1 VAHRSRNRNV
11 PDPEEILD
19 FIRKSPAPVGKR
31 EIARAVGIGAAG
43 RHALNRAL
51 AALEED
57 GRIGRAANRR
67 YTAGNDMPSVAVL
80 EITGIDAD
88 GEVVAALERRRG
100 SDPADDADAP
110 PIHVI
115 AEHRR
120 GTAAGVG
127 ERVLARLSPG
137 ASGVWEARIMRR
149 LPPRPTRVLGRFI
162 TEGAGDGEGGDG
174 GGRVQPVERGRRT
187 EFAASAENAGGA
199 EDGDLVMCD
208 MIDGTTRGLPSVR
221 VAERLGALTEPGAAS
236 LISIHEH
243 DIPLG
248 FSAAALEQAENSG
261 PAPMAGRTDLRGI
274 PLVTIDDADARDFDD
289 AVWAEPDSDPG
300 NAGGWHMVV
309 AIADVAWYVRPGD
322 ALDGCARERGN
333 SVYFPDRVVPMLPA
347 ALSNGLCS
355 LKPGEDRPCLAVHI
369 RIDKAGNIRRHE
381 FVRGMMRSAAR
392 LTYRE
397 LYEAFGKRG
406 GNIAPPVAAPLLA
419 DVPIEALFGAFGA
432 LQAARRERGA
442 MDLDLDERRIVMA
455 EAGTVERV
463 ELRPRYDSHRLI
475 EEFMIAANVCAAE
488 TLEAAGLPCMY
499 RIHEDPPADRL
510 AALRQYLAVV
520 GHRLAGGQAVRPR
533 HFAQLLHIIADRPE
547 AHTVNLAIL
556 RAQSQAIYSPE
567 PLGHFGLAL
576 RRYAHF
582 TSPIRRYADL
592 MVHRALVSA
601 LNFGA
606 GGLVGEDGSAFGALG
621 EHLSMSE
628 RRATAA
634 ERRTTDR
641 LIAAFLEPRLG
652 AEFEARITG
661 VERFGMFV
669 ALEDNGAEGL
679 LPLSALG
686 DEPFRLDSARF
697 EIRGRDSGETF
708 RPGDRMRVR
717 LIEAN
722 ALTGG
727 LIFGIAGRAPRPAES
742 ARNTKRA
749 PRRAAR
755 RRNRR

>member
-1 VAHRSRNRNV
+1 MARRSRKRDV
-11 PDPEEILD
+11 PAPEELLD

-31 EIARAVGIGAAG
+31 EIARAFRIGAAG
-43 RHALNRAL
+43 RGELNRAL
-51 AALEED
+51 ATLEED
-57 GRIGRAANRR
+57 GRIGRAANRL
-67 YTAGNDMPSVAVL
+67 YTAGNAMPQVAVL
-80 EITGIDAD
+80 EIVAIDSD

-100 SDPADDADAP
+100 SEPADEVDTP
-110 PIHVI
+110 RIRVI

-120 GTAAGVG
+120 GTATGVG
-127 ERVLARLSPG
+127 DRVLARLSPG
-137 ASGVWEARIMRR
+137 DSGVWKARIMRR

-162 TEGAGDGEGGDG
+162 ANGANGAGGVEEAG

-187 EFAASAENAGGA
+187 EFAASGENAGGA

-208 MIDGTTRGLPSVR
+208 MIDGSTRGLPSVR
-221 VAERLGALTEPGAAS
+221 VTERLGALTEPGAAS

-289 AVWAEPDSDPG
+289 AVWAEPDSDPA
-300 NAGGWHMVV
+300 NPGGWHMVV

-322 ALDGCARERGN
+322 GLDACARERGN
-333 SVYFPDRVVPMLPA
+333 SVYLPDRVVPMLPA
-347 ALSNGLCS
+347 ALSNELCS

-369 RIDKAGNIRRHE
+369 RIDGAGNIRRHE

-397 LYEAFGKRG
+397 LFEAVEERG
-406 GNIAPPVAAPLLA
+406 GSGAPPVAGA
-419 DVPIEALFGAFGA
+419 PIEALYGAYRA
-432 LQAARRERGA
+432 LQSARRERGT
-442 MDLDLDERRIVMA
+442 MDLDLDERRIKLTDS
-455 EAGTVERV
+455 GQVERV
-463 ELRPRYDSHRLI
+463 EIRPRYASHGLI
-475 EEFMIAANVCAAE
+475 EEFMVAANVCAAE

-499 RIHEDPPADRL
+499 RIHEDPPPDRL
-510 AALRQYLAVV
+510 EALRQYLAVV

-533 HFAQLLHIIADRPE
+533 HFAQLLRIIADSPE
-547 AHTVNLAIL
+547 ADAINLAIL
-556 RAQSQAIYSPE
+556 RTQSQAIYTPE

-576 RRYAHF
+576 RRYCHF

-592 MVHRALVSA
+592 MVHRALVST

-621 EHLSMSE
+621 EHLSMTE

-634 ERRTTDR
+634 ERRATDR
-641 LIAAFLEPRLG
+641 LIAAFLKPSIG
-652 AEFEARITG
+652 AEFDARITG

-669 ALEDNGAEGL
+669 ALEDSGAEGL

-686 DEPFRLDSARF
+686 DEPFRLDTARY
-697 EIRGRDSGETF
+697 EIRGRHSGETF

-717 LIEAN
+717 LAEADP
-722 ALTGG
+722 LTGG
-727 LIFGIAGRAPRPAES
+727 LIFGIAGRAPRPPDS
-742 ARNTKRA
+742 GRKSRRA
-749 PRRAAR
+749 PRRAGR
-755 RRNRR
+755 RRHRG